1 MGGSVLEISQFSLHK
16 PVYIA
21 SAWDWNKKEHSG
33 VGFAV
38 QMMGVAYA
46 DYNDHTWI

>member
-1 MGGSVLEISQFSLHK
+1 MGGSGRKISQFSLHK

-21 SAWDWNKKEHSG
+21 SAWYWDKKEHSG
-33 VGFAV
+33 VGFAAR
-38 QMMGVAYA
+38 MMGVAYV